1 MTAMAG
7 PRAKRGLPALIDE
20 LEPLSRQMLE
30 AASKRDHPRFTE
42 LHGRSESG
50 VQQLLKQL
58 ESEEARSSLSEE
70 QRETLRRVLIVREET
85 QRQLANWAGQVKSEL
100 RTLSQSSK
108 LRRQYKG

>member
-1 MTAMAG
+1 MAG
-7 PRAKRGLPALIDE
+7 PKAKRSLPALIDE

-30 AASKRDHPRFTE
+30 AASKRDHLKFTE
-42 LHGRSESG
+42 LHGRSEAG

-58 ESEEARSSLSEE
+58 ESAEEREGLSEE

-85 QRQLANWAGQVKSEL
+85 QRQLATWAGQIKGEL
-100 RTLSQSSK
+100 RTLSQGSK